1 MGIFSGKI
9 VSNSLW
15 MMLEKVISIFGLIF
29 VTSYVA
35 KYIGPTN
42 FGKIALATTLFTFVQ
57 TLTWFGNQEILFKR
71 VSKNHQSGLNYLSN
85 TQKIRFYLFLFM
97 SLPILFG
104 LYIFTDLLTLIF
116 GIATAFATY
125 FITQDIYAVYN
136 NAVLHSYINAIV
148 NMVGLSIALVV
159 RYVIVLFELE
169 YAYLSIPIVLVT
181 LIPYLLKRYWFN
193 RSLKTPILNQQKYRK
208 YYFLA
213 GGSLVIST
221 LAISFY
227 TQITSLMLAKL
238 TSLKDLGIY
247 AVAVTLGTAWSF
259 INFAVITSVLS
270 KIYRE
275 KSHYE
280 SYVMIAKLNL
290 VILAVS
296 LSVVAVLGLLGPW
309 IIETLYGAAY
319 QDAYKLL
326 IILALSTM
334 LSGLGTIA
342 ARLMVKEESYA
353 YISKKML
360 FVALSALPISYGMIY
375 VYGLIGAAYSVFII
389 ELLSLTV
396 FNYFYKDGLIFKIH
410 FFPLFKQQLQAKY
423 NIGAT
428 SV

>member
-9 VSNSLW
+9 LSNSLW

-85 TQKIRFYLFLFM
+85 TQKIRFYLFFLM

-116 GIATAFATY
+116 GVATAFATY

-148 NMVGLSIALVV
+148 NMVGLSIALAV

-213 GGSLVIST
+213 GGSLVISS
-221 LAISFY
+221 LAVSFY

-275 KSHYE
+275 KDHYA
-280 SYVMIAKLNL
+280 SYVMVAKLNL

-296 LSVVAVLGLLGPW
+296 LFVVAVLGVLGQW
-309 IIETLYGAAY
+309 IIEILYGAAY

-326 IILALSTM
+326 IVLALSTM

-410 FFPLFKQQLQAKY
+410 LFPFFKHSLKMKQ
-423 NIGAT
+423 
-428 SV
+428 

>member
-360 FVALSALPISYGMIY
+360 FVALSALPISYAMIY

-410 FFPLFKQQLQAKY
+410 LFPFFKHSLKMKQ
-423 NIGAT
+423 
-428 SV
+428 

>member
-85 TQKIRFYLFLFM
+85 TQKIRFYLFLLM
-97 SLPILFG
+97 SLPILIG

-148 NMVGLSIALVV
+148 NMVGLSIALAV
-159 RYVIVLFELE
+159 RYVIVLFEME

-221 LAISFY
+221 LAVSFY

-280 SYVMIAKLNL
+280 SYVMVAKLNL
-290 VILAVS
+290 LILAVS
-296 LSVVAVLGLLGPW
+296 LSVVAVLGVFGHW
-309 IIETLYGAAY
+309 VIETLYGAAY

-342 ARLMVKEESYA
+342 ARLMVKEESYT

-375 VYGLIGAAYSVFII
+375 IYGLIGAAYSVFII

-410 FFPLFKQQLQAKY
+410 LFPFFKHSLKMKQ
-423 NIGAT
+423 
-428 SV
+428 

>member
-238 TSLKDLGIY
+238 TSLKDLGVY

-360 FVALSALPISYGMIY
+360 FVALSALPISYAMIY

-410 FFPLFKQQLQAKY
+410 LFPFFKHSLKMKQ
-423 NIGAT
+423 
-428 SV
+428 

>member
-9 VSNSLW
+9 LSNSLW

-85 TQKIRFYLFLFM
+85 TQKIRFYLFFLM

-116 GIATAFATY
+116 GVATAFATY

-148 NMVGLSIALVV
+148 NMVGLSIALAV

-213 GGSLVIST
+213 GGSLVISS
-221 LAISFY
+221 LAVSFY

-275 KSHYE
+275 KDHYA
-280 SYVMIAKLNL
+280 SYVMVAKLNL

-296 LSVVAVLGLLGPW
+296 LFVVAVLVLFGQW
-309 IIETLYGAAY
+309 IIEILYGAAY

-410 FFPLFKQQLQAKY
+410 LFPFFKHSLKMKQ
-423 NIGAT
+423 
-428 SV
+428 

>member
-136 NAVLHSYINAIV
+136 NAVLHSYVNAIV
-148 NMVGLSIALVV
+148 NMVGLSIALAV
-159 RYVIVLFELE
+159 RYVIVLFEME

-221 LAISFY
+221 LAVSFY

-296 LSVVAVLGLLGPW
+296 LSVVAVLGLLGPL

-360 FVALSALPISYGMIY
+360 FVALSALPISYAMIY

-410 FFPLFKQQLQAKY
+410 LFPFFKHSLKMKQ
-423 NIGAT
+423 
-428 SV
+428 

>member
-9 VSNSLW
+9 LSNSLW

-35 KYIGPTN
+35 KYIGPTK

-85 TQKIRFYLFLFM
+85 TQKIRFYLFFLM

-116 GIATAFATY
+116 GVATAFATY

-148 NMVGLSIALVV
+148 NMVGLSIALAV

-169 YAYLSIPIVLVT
+169 YAYLAIPIVLVT

-213 GGSLVIST
+213 GGSLVISS
-221 LAISFY
+221 LAVSFY

-275 KSHYE
+275 KDHYA
-280 SYVMIAKLNL
+280 SYVMVAKLNL

-296 LSVVAVLGLLGPW
+296 LFVVAVLGVLGQW
-309 IIETLYGAAY
+309 IIEILYGAAY

-326 IILALSTM
+326 IVLALSTM

-410 FFPLFKQQLQAKY
+410 LFPFFKHSLKMKQ
-423 NIGAT
+423 
-428 SV
+428 

>member
-136 NAVLHSYINAIV
+136 NAVLHSYVNAIV
-148 NMVGLSIALVV
+148 NMVGLSIALAV
-159 RYVIVLFELE
+159 RYVIVLFEME

-221 LAISFY
+221 LAVSFY

-296 LSVVAVLGLLGPW
+296 LSVVAVLGLLGPL

-360 FVALSALPISYGMIY
+360 FVALTALPISYAMIY

-410 FFPLFKQQLQAKY
+410 LFPFFKHSLKMKQ
-423 NIGAT
+423 
-428 SV
+428 

>member
-9 VSNSLW
+9 LSNSLW

-85 TQKIRFYLFLFM
+85 TQKIRFYLFFLM

-116 GIATAFATY
+116 GVATAFATY

-148 NMVGLSIALVV
+148 NMVGLSIALAV

-169 YAYLSIPIVLVT
+169 YAYLAIPIVLVT

-213 GGSLVIST
+213 GGSLVISS
-221 LAISFY
+221 LAVSFY

-275 KSHYE
+275 KDHYA
-280 SYVMIAKLNL
+280 SYVMVAKLNL

-296 LSVVAVLGLLGPW
+296 L
-309 IIETLYGAAY
+309 
-319 QDAYKLL
+319 
-326 IILALSTM
+326 
-334 LSGLGTIA
+334 
-342 ARLMVKEESYA
+342 
-353 YISKKML
+353 
-360 FVALSALPISYGMIY
+360 
-375 VYGLIGAAYSVFII
+375 
-389 ELLSLTV
+389 
-396 FNYFYKDGLIFKIH
+396 
-410 FFPLFKQQLQAKY
+410 
-423 NIGAT
+423 
-428 SV
+428 

>member
-9 VSNSLW
+9 LSNSLW

-85 TQKIRFYLFLFM
+85 TQKIRFYLFFLM

-116 GIATAFATY
+116 GVATAFATY

-148 NMVGLSIALVV
+148 NMVGLSIALAV

-169 YAYLSIPIVLVT
+169 YAYLAIPIVLVT

-221 LAISFY
+221 LAVSFY

-275 KSHYE
+275 KDHYQ

-319 QDAYKLL
+319 QDAYQLL

-410 FFPLFKQQLQAKY
+410 LFPFFKHSLKMKQ
-423 NIGAT
+423 
-428 SV
+428 

>member
-42 FGKIALATTLFTFVQ
+42 FGKIALATTLFAFVQ

-85 TQKIRFYLFLFM
+85 TQKIRFYLFLLM
-97 SLPILFG
+97 SLPILFT

-148 NMVGLSIALVV
+148 NMVGLSIALAV

-181 LIPYLLKRYWFN
+181 LIPYVLKRYWFN

-259 INFAVITSVLS
+259 INFSVITSVLS

-296 LSVVAVLGLLGPW
+296 LSVVTVLGLLGQW
-309 IIETLYGAAY
+309 LIETLYGAAY
-319 QDAYKLL
+319 QEAYKLL

-342 ARLMVKEESYA
+342 ARLMVKEESYE

-375 VYGLIGAAYSVFII
+375 AYGLIGAAYSVFII

-396 FNYFYKDGLIFKIH
+396 FNYFYKGGLIFKIH
-410 FFPLFKQQLQAKY
+410 LFPFFKNSLKMKQ
-423 NIGAT
+423 
-428 SV
+428 

>member
-9 VSNSLW
+9 LSNSLW

-85 TQKIRFYLFLFM
+85 TQKIRFYLFFLM

-116 GIATAFATY
+116 GVATAFATY

-148 NMVGLSIALVV
+148 NMVGLSIALAV

-169 YAYLSIPIVLVT
+169 YAYLAIPIVLVT

-213 GGSLVIST
+213 GGSLVISS
-221 LAISFY
+221 LAVSFY

-275 KSHYE
+275 KDHYA
-280 SYVMIAKLNL
+280 SYVMVAKLNL

-296 LSVVAVLGLLGPW
+296 LFVVAVLVLFGQW
-309 IIETLYGAAY
+309 IIEILYGAAY

-396 FNYFYKDGLIFKIH
+396 FNYFYKGGLIFKIH
-410 FFPLFKQQLQAKY
+410 FFPFFKHSLKMKQ
-423 NIGAT
+423 
-428 SV
+428 

>member
-148 NMVGLSIALVV
+148 NMVGLSIALAV
-159 RYVIVLFELE
+159 RYVIVLFEME

-193 RSLKTPILNQQKYRK
+193 RSLKTPIMNQQKYRK

-275 KSHYE
+275 KDHYQ
-280 SYVMIAKLNL
+280 SYVMVAKLNL

-296 LSVVAVLGLLGPW
+296 LPVVAVLGLLGPW

-319 QDAYKLL
+319 QDAYQLL

-410 FFPLFKQQLQAKY
+410 LFPFFKHSLKMKQ
-423 NIGAT
+423 
-428 SV
+428 

>member
-148 NMVGLSIALVV
+148 NMVGLSIALAV

-319 QDAYKLL
+319 QDAYQLL

-360 FVALSALPISYGMIY
+360 FVALSALPISYAMIY

-410 FFPLFKQQLQAKY
+410 LFPFFKHSLKMKQ
-423 NIGAT
+423 
-428 SV
+428 

>member
-148 NMVGLSIALVV
+148 NMVGLSIALAV
-159 RYVIVLFELE
+159 RYVIVLFEME

-238 TSLKDLGIY
+238 TSLKDLGVY

-296 LSVVAVLGLLGPW
+296 LSVVAVLGLLGPL

-375 VYGLIGAAYSVFII
+375 IYGLIGAAYSVFII

-410 FFPLFKQQLQAKY
+410 LFPFFKHSLKMKQ
-423 NIGAT
+423 
-428 SV
+428 

>member
-85 TQKIRFYLFLFM
+85 TQKIRFYLFLLM

-148 NMVGLSIALVV
+148 NMVGLSIALAV
-159 RYVIVLFELE
+159 RYVIVLFEME

-221 LAISFY
+221 LAVSFY

-360 FVALSALPISYGMIY
+360 FVALSALPISYAMIY

-410 FFPLFKQQLQAKY
+410 LFPFFKHSLKMKQ
-423 NIGAT
+423 
-428 SV
+428 

>member
-85 TQKIRFYLFLFM
+85 TQKIRFYLFLLM
-97 SLPILFG
+97 SLPILFA
-104 LYIFTDLLTLIF
+104 LYVFTDLLTLVF
-116 GIATAFATY
+116 GIATALATY

-148 NMVGLSIALVV
+148 NMVGLSIALAV
-159 RYVIVLFELE
+159 RYVIVLFEME

-221 LAISFY
+221 LAVSFY

-238 TSLKDLGIY
+238 TSLKDLGVY

-389 ELLSLTV
+389 ELLSLTI

-410 FFPLFKQQLQAKY
+410 LFPFFKHSLKMKQ
-423 NIGAT
+423 
-428 SV
+428 

>member
-1 MGIFSGKI
+1 MGILSGKI

-85 TQKIRFYLFLFM
+85 TQKIRFYLFLLM
-97 SLPILFG
+97 SLPILFA
-104 LYIFTDLLTLIF
+104 LYVFTDLLTLVF
-116 GIATAFATY
+116 GIATALATY

-148 NMVGLSIALVV
+148 NMVGLSIALAV
-159 RYVIVLFELE
+159 RYVIVLFEME

-221 LAISFY
+221 LAVSFY

-280 SYVMIAKLNL
+280 SYVMVAKLNL

-296 LSVVAVLGLLGPW
+296 LSVVAVLGLLGQW
-309 IIETLYGAAY
+309 IIEKLYGTAY

-410 FFPLFKQQLQAKY
+410 LFPFFKHSLKMKQ
-423 NIGAT
+423 
-428 SV
+428 

>member
-85 TQKIRFYLFLFM
+85 TQKIRFYLFLLM
-97 SLPILFG
+97 SLPILIG

-159 RYVIVLFELE
+159 RYVIVLFEME

-221 LAISFY
+221 LAVSFY

-275 KSHYE
+275 KSHYQ
-280 SYVMIAKLNL
+280 SYVMVAKLNL
-290 VILAVS
+290 LILAVS
-296 LSVVAVLGLLGPW
+296 LSVVAVLGVFGHW
-309 IIETLYGAAY
+309 VIETLYGAAY

-342 ARLMVKEESYA
+342 ARLMVKEESYT

-375 VYGLIGAAYSVFII
+375 IYGLIGAAYSVFII

-410 FFPLFKQQLQAKY
+410 LFPFFKHSLKMKQ
-423 NIGAT
+423 
-428 SV
+428 